1 MSRTA
6 NYGTSVESCSD
17 YSRFPR
23 VRRFRF
29 SPSLPSTLGF
39 EKLPKITGTFLKK
52 GIKIPPQTFW
62 KTVAVIS
69 GWFNFR
75 SHNYYKENPEN
86 YWYFG
91 KNMLLLRRRYK
102 MRICHLKWLEVNIM
116 RRFIHAQFGVCRK
129 RFWCSPQLWRGQIKI
144 IHMGA

>member
-17 YSRFPR
+17 YSRYPH

-29 SPSLPSTLGF
+29 SPSLPSTHGF
-39 EKLPKITGTFLKK
+39 ENLPKFNETFLKK
-52 GIKIPPQTFW
+52 GIEKRRRLFW
-62 KTVAVIS
+62 KSVAIINGRFS
-69 GWFNFR
+69 FR
-75 SHNYYKENPEN
+75 SYNCYKENPEN
-86 YWYFG
+86 HWYFDEI
-91 KNMLLLRRRYK
+91 MLSLSRRYK
-102 MRICHLKWLEVNIM
+102 MRVWHLKWLEVNIM
-116 RRFIHAQFGVCRK
+116 RRFTHAQFGVCRK

>member
-17 YSRFPR
+17 YSRYPH

-29 SPSLPSTLGF
+29 SPSLPSTHGF
-39 EKLPKITGTFLKK
+39 EKLPKFSEIFLKK
-52 GIKIPPQTFW
+52 DIKRRRRLFW
-62 KTVAVIS
+62 KSVAVIY
-69 GWFNFR
+69 GWFSFR
-75 SHNYYKENPEN
+75 SYNCYKENPVS
-86 YWYFG
+86 YIYFD
-91 KNMLLLRRRYK
+91 KIMLSLNFRYK
-102 MRICHLKWLEVNIM
+102 MCVWRLKWLEVNIM
-116 RRFIHAQFGVCRK
+116 RRFTLTQFGVCRK